1 MNLLMVR
8 NGRPRFTNRDNV
20 KNKMLKMSKN
30 EIDCIA
36 YIFDNIDSEILGD
49 NEWNRSNVDDIRDRF
64 VNLSIKMEKK
74 E

>member
-1 MNLLMVR
+1 MVR